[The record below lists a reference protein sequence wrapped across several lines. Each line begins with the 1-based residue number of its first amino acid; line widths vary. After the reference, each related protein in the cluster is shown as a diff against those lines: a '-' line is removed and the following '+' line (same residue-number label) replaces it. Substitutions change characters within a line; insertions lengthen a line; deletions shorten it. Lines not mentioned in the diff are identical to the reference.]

1 MVCTYCLL
9 LKNKKNFVLFIFVI
23 VERSSVRSSHIVD
36 LVVRSEETSAIMQGR
51 SQSVEF
57 VVKPFTVILFVSVT
71 AYDNEYAVRMYI

>member
-36 LVVRSEETSAIMQGR
+36 LVVRSEETYEKSCKGEA
-51 SQSVEF
+51 SQLS
-57 VVKPFTVILFVSVT
+57 LW
-71 AYDNEYAVRMYI
+71 